1 LNMIQLMK
9 FIEKARDKR
18 GISAE
23 KFSHE
28 VGISL
33 TTYSRQVNGR
43 TGIHMDSIR
52 LYAQYAVK
60 YKEDK
65 MLQALGAYALNLPVG
80 KIKIRV
86 G

>member
-1 LNMIQLMK
+1 MIQLMK
-9 FIEKARDKR
+9 SIEQVRNKQ

-23 KFSHE
+23 KFSHK

-52 LYAQYAVK
+52 LYAQYAIK
-60 YKEDK
+60 HNENK
-65 MLQALGAYALNLPVG
+65 MLQALGAYALNVPFG
-80 KIKIRV
+80 KIKVVR
-86 G
+86 